1 MLASNR
7 FTTDCLLL
15 TILLLHC
22 CCHYMYVRLIAVINN
37 GHMDV
42 ILFIHMHTVQCKI
55 LVNYSYVWK
64 IAVCC
69 VIV

>member
-1 MLASNR
+1 
-7 FTTDCLLL
+7 
-15 TILLLHC
+15 
-22 CCHYMYVRLIAVINN
+22 MYVRLIAVINN